1 MANFRERVSYR
12 IYRAW
17 RFCCL
22 NWRHFIIIG
31 IGLLGIAGVLT
42 GVYLIFTSPPSG
54 MTGAYAFMIIVSGG
68 IFYLARTSKRGRF
81 DYLLLDEDD

>member
-1 MANFRERVSYR
+1 MANFRERVSYK

-22 NWRHFIIIG
+22 NWRNFIVIG
-31 IGLLGIAGVLT
+31 ISLIGITGSLA
-42 GVYLIFTSPPSG
+42 GVYLIVMSPPDG
-54 MTGAYAFMIIVSGG
+54 MTAVYACMIFAG
-68 IFYLARTSKRGRF
+68 YLVFTIARKSKRGRF

>member
-1 MANFRERVSYR
+1 MANFRERVSYK

-22 NWRHFIIIG
+22 NWRNLIVIAIAYGSVAVGLWSVWQLFTNKPGGLTALYIILI
-31 IGLLGIAGVLT
+31 LACAVVFYIAN
-42 GVYLIFTSPPSG
+42 
-54 MTGAYAFMIIVSGG
+54 
-68 IFYLARTSKRGRF
+68 TSKRGRF